1 MRLSVI
7 MPGYNNPDDW
17 WNRCVRSVLAAIGRE
32 DEVICVD
39 DGSATH
45 PLVLE
50 ELASEDQ
57 RIRVVRK
64 QNGGLADARNAALE
78 VAQGAFVTFV
88 DSDDE
93 VRSETFR
100 RCLAAMGES
109 GSDIAV
115 YGVRIVWTKEGL
127 FKDDVAPAKAYGAP
141 MAQDVKE
148 LMAYDLLNYSCNKV
162 YRTAFLKENSLR
174 FDKDGM
180 PCEDIIFN
188 LSCLMAGA
196 RVCTVDYVGYVYYR
210 VSGGRTILSSYK
222 PTNLAGLKLGAEVWR
237 RYCATLSK
245 EDAALF
251 ARQTQMS
258 GRGLVAAEWKNIWM
272 PGTPY
277 SLWGS
282 WKWLRQHP
290 ELGGAGLF
298 IKTLAFMFLRRHF
311 YIRPIRRWHIR
322 RMYPNVVE
330 VNR

>member
-1 MRLSVI
+1 M
-7 MPGYNNPDDW
+7 
-17 WNRCVRSVLAAIGRE
+17 
-32 DEVICVD
+32 
-39 DGSATH
+39 
-45 PLVLE
+45 
-50 ELASEDQ
+50 
-57 RIRVVRK
+57 
-64 QNGGLADARNAALE
+64 ARNAGLD
-78 VAQGAFVTFV
+78 VARGDYVMFV

-93 VRSETFR
+93 VREEAFACSLDAIQKSR
-100 RCLAAMGES
+100 
-109 GSDIAV
+109 SDMAI
-115 YGVRIVWTKEGL
+115 YGVRIVWVKEGL
-127 FKDDVAPAKAYGAP
+127 AKDDVAPAKSYGCLTAKGVVELLKY
-141 MAQDVKE
+141 DV
-148 LMAYDLLNYSCNKV
+148 LSYAWNKV
-162 YRTAFLKENSLR
+162 YRTAFLRENNLR

-222 PTNLAGLKLGAEVWR
+222 PTNQAGLKLGAEAWR

-272 PGTPY
+272 PGSPY
-277 SLWGS
+277 SLWGR

-298 IKTLAFMFLRRHF
+298 IKTLVFMFLRRHF